1 MSVKVRIPS
10 ILRKYANRQELLD
23 VTGYSPIE
31 CVHNLV
37 LQFPKLR
44 RWLYDKQGELRPQ
57 VLFFVNGQRI
67 HADGLANPLN
77 DGDEVSIFFAI
88 GGG

>member
-1 MSVKVRIPS
+1 MSVKVRIPPL
-10 ILRKYANRQELLD
+10 LRKYANRQELLD
-23 VTGYSPIE
+23 ATGHSPIE

-37 LQFPKLR
+37 LQFPKMR

-67 HADGLANPLN
+67 HANELTNPLN
-77 DGDEVSIFFAI
+77 DGDEVFIFLAI

>member
-10 ILRKYANRQELLD
+10 LLRKYANRQELLD
-23 VTGYSPIE
+23 VTGYNPIE
-31 CVHNLV
+31 CVHNLA
-37 LQFPKLR
+37 LQFPKMR

-67 HADGLANPLN
+67 YAEGLTNPLN
-77 DGDEVSIFFAI
+77 DGDEVSIFLAI